1 MLSSDGTWRTNPRTV
16 TRVNEDVL
24 DACGCRI
31 WLSMTIDEGPRS
43 SPTVRR
49 LYARRG
55 YRSETEA
62 GLGNKSVADEVVF
75 GASRANSVIGTIAV
89 RMDSPAGLRA
99 AVRYADV
106 VEALR
111 HERRKLCELD
121 HVALDQ
127 GQDAMEILGALIR
140 VASLYAGDVRGAT
153 DLLIEVHPQHVET
166 YRRLLGFQRVADHKP
181 RVLLGIPR
189 VLLRLEIARLAHA
202 QAASNRGDLA
212 DGGLSA
218 GVLTPHEL
226 EEAARRI
233 QDTIAAAC
241 APLLTA
247 KSFELESPS
256 GPRGDN
262 IRPAAAPLSVSASHT
277 GAQFDSKTYDE
288 GLRAGVQARLHKQTL
303 TAYQRVGLDEFARG
317 FRAGFFAKSARA
329 QTSEAG
335 DGRAAV

>member
-1 MLSSDGTWRTNPRTV
+1 MSSSDGWWRTNPRMV
-16 TRVNEDVL
+16 TCVNEDVL
-24 DACGCRI
+24 DARGYRI
-31 WLSMTIDEGPRS
+31 WLSMAIDEGPQS
-43 SPTVRR
+43 SPIVRR

-62 GLGNKSVADEVVF
+62 GFGNKSVTDEVVF
-75 GASRANSVIGTIAV
+75 GASRGNSVIGTIAV

-99 AVRYADV
+99 GVRYADA

-111 HERRKLCELD
+111 HKHRKLCELD
-121 HVALDQ
+121 RVALDQ
-127 GQDAMEILGALIR
+127 AQDAMEILGALIR
-140 VASLYAGDVRGAT
+140 VASLYAGEVRGAT

-166 YRRLLGFQRVADHKP
+166 YRRLLGFQRVADHNP

-189 VLLRLEIARLAHA
+189 VLLRLEIAQLAHA
-202 QAASNRGDLA
+202 QAASGRADLA
-212 DGGLSA
+212 DGGLSG

-247 KSFELESPS
+247 RSFEFESS
-256 GPRGDN
+256 AGPRVDN
-262 IRPAAAPLSVSASHT
+262 IRPAAPPLSVSANLT

-288 GLRAGVQARLHKQTL
+288 GLRAGVQARIHKQTL

-317 FRAGFFAKSARA
+317 CRAGFFAKSARV
-329 QTSEAG
+329 QMSEAG
-335 DGRAAV
+335 DGRAPV

>member
-1 MLSSDGTWRTNPRTV
+1 MSSSEGRWRTNQSTV
-16 TRVNEDVL
+16 TCVNEDVL
-24 DACGCRI
+24 DARGYRI
-31 WLSMTIDEGPRS
+31 WLSMAIDEAPHS
-43 SPTVRR
+43 SPILRR

-62 GLGNKSVADEVVF
+62 GFKNKSVTDEVVF
-75 GASRANSVIGTIAV
+75 GASRANSVVGTIAV
-89 RMDSPAGLRA
+89 RIDSPAGLRA

-106 VEALR
+106 VDALR

-121 HVALDQ
+121 RVALAR

-166 YRRLLGFQRVADHKP
+166 YRRVLGLLVADHEP

-189 VLLRLEIARLAHA
+189 ALLRLEIAQLDA
-202 QAASNRGDLA
+202 QAASGRTDPA
-212 DGGLSA
+212 DGGFPG
-218 GVLTPHEL
+218 GVLTAHEL

-233 QDTIAAAC
+233 QDTVAAAC

-247 KSFELESPS
+247 RSFEFESPA
-256 GPRGDN
+256 GPRVDN
-262 IRPAAAPLSVSASHT
+262 IRPAPPPLSVAANHT

-288 GLRAGVQARLHKQTL
+288 GLRAGVQARLHKQRL

-317 FRAGFFAKSARA
+317 SRAGFFAKSAGV
-329 QTSEAG
+329 QMSEAG